1 MRSGAQTSSTVPKKT
16 AAAMPKD
23 AWLIN
28 HLPSAGAKSV
38 AASPCF
44 DGRNTEAS
52 LMTHYYPRFRSK
64 NKVAVAAN
72 AFPEQTTEWRAGDV
86 VGAGKLRVTRW
97 QAAGLPLPQAFPPS
111 APSVTLTQDIFIYT
125 TSSAPAEGPCSSSSS
140 GSSGSTATAAT
151 VPTKAVSSWY
161 PNFAHRFLFA
171 AWNSSLLAQDELQVL
186 EFPVLAAIAQGPT
199 KLTTVDPDGTPTPVL
214 IQGPSIY
221 GNAFAMASAGRIQAC
236 TTVLNPPTASNNIY
250 AIEAPPSGKG
260 VYTVQQVRFVLH
272 SAYAAFAAIKT
283 VEADATV
290 ATVANSSGTAATV
303 ELHLGYWGCGA
314 YGGNKVLMTA
324 IQLLAARLAGVEHV
338 VFHGVPEVSDARNA
352 VALLEEMDAVQDSGG
367 SGPLGIF

>member
-1 MRSGAQTSSTVPKKT
+1 MRPDRYAKCRFCSSSKGALLYRHLGGSMTLKTACFVRHPCLNESASSPLPRSVCEAADPPPLSVSADVPCALLMTSSHSKGMRSGAQTSSTVPKKT

-214 IQGPSIY
+214 IQGVSLTTLSLPPFLPSS
-221 GNAFAMASAGRIQAC
+221 FSR
-236 TTVLNPPTASNNIY
+236 TVMGWS
-250 AIEAPPSGKG
+250 
-260 VYTVQQVRFVLH
+260 F
-272 SAYAAFAAIKT
+272 
-283 VEADATV
+283 
-290 ATVANSSGTAATV
+290 
-303 ELHLGYWGCGA
+303 
-314 YGGNKVLMTA
+314 
-324 IQLLAARLAGVEHV
+324 
-338 VFHGVPEVSDARNA
+338 
-352 VALLEEMDAVQDSGG
+352 
-367 SGPLGIF
+367 